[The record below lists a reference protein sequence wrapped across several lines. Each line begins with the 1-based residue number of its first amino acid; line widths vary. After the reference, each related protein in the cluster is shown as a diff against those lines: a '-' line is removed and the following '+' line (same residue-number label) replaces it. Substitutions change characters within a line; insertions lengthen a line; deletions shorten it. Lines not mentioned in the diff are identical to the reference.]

1 MTIYDEMN
9 AATRQKI
16 MNALIT
22 LLQQRPLSK
31 ISIQTIADQAEV
43 NRGTVYVHFV
53 DKYAILET
61 IEKRLI
67 EGLEKAIKPLQP
79 ASILAEAQ
87 QGIVSPFS
95 TRVFQYIE
103 EQQKVFRTLLL
114 QDVEF
119 TKKLRDFFMNQFIE
133 KKALIIENVP
143 ISYTAAFAASAFL
156 GVVEQWLT
164 AQEIDG
170 QTAATYFIKIILGL
184 KKNKLAYYFSPFI

>member
-1 MTIYDEMN
+1 MLNGLEGIMTIYNEMN

-31 ISIQTIADQAEV
+31 VSVQTIADQAEV

-103 EQQKVFRTLLL
+103 EQQKVFRILLL

-133 KKALIIENVP
+133 KKR
-143 ISYTAAFAASAFL
+143 
-156 GVVEQWLT
+156 
-164 AQEIDG
+164 
-170 QTAATYFIKIILGL
+170 
-184 KKNKLAYYFSPFI
+184 